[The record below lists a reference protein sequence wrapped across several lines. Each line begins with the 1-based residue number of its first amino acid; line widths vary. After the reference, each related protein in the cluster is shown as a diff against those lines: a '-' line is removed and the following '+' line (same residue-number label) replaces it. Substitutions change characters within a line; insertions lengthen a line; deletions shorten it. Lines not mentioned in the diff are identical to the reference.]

1 MTKSVETKLELL
13 NQWHDM
19 LKEEIKELKEDTKE
33 GFQKIE
39 SLINWLEDKFATKWE
54 HKANARRIDLLQKII
69 FWVVG
74 TVLTAVVFAVLN
86 SIWL

>member
-13 NQWHDM
+13 NQWHSM
-19 LKEEIKELKEDTKE
+19 LKEEITELKEDTKE
-33 GFQKIE
+33 GFHKLE
-39 SLINWLEDKFATKWE
+39 SLINWLEKKFATKAE
-54 HKANARRIDLLQKII
+54 HRANARRIDLLQKII

-74 TVLTAVVFAVLN
+74 TVLTGVVLAVLN